1 MFFSRTPERV
11 FVNFFFS
18 LVYKNKNKKKLE
30 RFLKLLSRRD
40 ETNER
45 SGGVAAGGAARLS
58 LSAKSFFRYN
68 IVQGAL
74 M

>member
-40 ETNER
+40 EINER
-45 SGGVAAGGAARLS
+45 SGGVAAGAARLS